1 MQVLNTFL
9 LHKSNIESHS
19 ITAGNEDS
27 VSYMASDLPKRTLL
41 TPTLNEINDYPPPS
55 EGVVKHG
62 YRRDSKWVCSICNI
76 YPTLTKMECL
86 VKGFHF
92 E

>member
-1 MQVLNTFL
+1 M

-41 TPTLNEINDYPPPS
+41 TPTLNETNDYPAPS

-62 YRRDSKWVCSICNI
+62 YRRDSKWVCTISNI
-76 YPTLTKMECL
+76 YLALAKMDCL
-86 VKGFHF
+86 VNGFDF